1 MTGERVQT
9 DTWIG
14 AQRDRRA
21 CDAISTTSI
30 VPLALGVVG
39 LWRTQEEREMSG
51 WMAANPAAEATEA
64 LTQAMLR
71 TGYVPAAT
79 KDEFHARVA
88 AGILIRELQTLGYEV
103 VKAATTEGVERS
115 H

>member
-1 MTGERVQT
+1 
-9 DTWIG
+9 
-14 AQRDRRA
+14 
-21 CDAISTTSI
+21 
-30 VPLALGVVG
+30 
-39 LWRTQEEREMSG
+39 MSG
-51 WMAANPAAEATEA
+51 WIAANPAAEAIEA

-88 AGILIRELQTLGYEV
+88 AGVLIRELQTLGYQMV
-103 VKAATTEGVERS
+103 RSPATETVERP